1 LVSTPEHSSVTAEI
15 TGNTAPIKAIL
26 FDLDGTFADT
36 APDMARAL
44 NVIRFQRGLPALPLA
59 TIRPHVSRG
68 ASGMLDVGFGINLQ
82 HETFATLRDAF
93 YDEYQQNICIESALF
108 DGIETLVDTLE
119 QRDIVWGIV
128 TNKAARF
135 ALPIAQMLG
144 FAERAACI
152 VCGDTTAHT
161 KPHPAPLLHA
171 AHAIG
176 IPPSHILYVGDDE
189 RDIRAAHAA
198 GMRGVA
204 AVYGYISA
212 DSDPEYWNA
221 EYSISTPA
229 ELALLLG

>member
-1 LVSTPEHSSVTAEI
+1 MTAEI
-15 TGNTAPIKAIL
+15 TRITAPIKAVL

-44 NVIRFQRGLPALPLA
+44 NSIRFQRGLPALPLA
-59 TIRPHVSRG
+59 TIRPHVSHG
-68 ASGMLDVGFGINLQ
+68 ARGMLDVGFGITSQ
-82 HETFATLRDAF
+82 HETFTTLCDAF

-119 QRDIVWGIV
+119 RRDIVWGIV

-171 AHAIG
+171 AHLIG
-176 IPPSHILYVGDDE
+176 IPPSDILYVGDDK
-189 RDIRAAHAA
+189 RDIQAAHAA
-198 GMRGVA
+198 GMRAVA
-204 AVYGYISA
+204 AAYGYISA
-212 DSDPEYWNA
+212 ETNPKEWNA

-229 ELALLLG
+229 ELALLLA

>member
-1 LVSTPEHSSVTAEI
+1 MTAEI

-68 ASGMLDVGFGINLQ
+68 ARGMLNVGFGISPE
-82 HETFATLRDAF
+82 HEEFAILRDAF
-93 YDEYQQNICIESALF
+93 YEEYQRNICIDSVLF
-108 DGIETLVDTLE
+108 NGMETLLDTME

>member
-1 LVSTPEHSSVTAEI
+1 MTAEI
-15 TGNTAPIKAIL
+15 TGDVASVRAVL

-44 NVIRFQRGLPALPLA
+44 NVIRLQRGLPVLPLA
-59 TIRPHVSRG
+59 SIRPHVSRG
-68 ASGMLDVGFGINLQ
+68 ARGMLDVGFGISPQ
-82 HETFATLRDAF
+82 HEKFATLRDAF
-93 YDEYQQNICIESALF
+93 YDEYQRNICVESALF
-108 DGIETLVDTLE
+108 DGVETLVDTLE

-171 AHAIG
+171 AQLIFVAPG
-176 IPPSHILYVGDDE
+176 DALYVGDDQ
-189 RDIRAAHAA
+189 RDIQAAHAA
-198 GMRGVA
+198 GMRAVA
-204 AVYGYISA
+204 ATYGYISA
-212 DSDPEYWNA
+212 DIDPRGWGADYT
-221 EYSISTPA
+221 ISAPTGLIP
-229 ELALLLG
+229 LL